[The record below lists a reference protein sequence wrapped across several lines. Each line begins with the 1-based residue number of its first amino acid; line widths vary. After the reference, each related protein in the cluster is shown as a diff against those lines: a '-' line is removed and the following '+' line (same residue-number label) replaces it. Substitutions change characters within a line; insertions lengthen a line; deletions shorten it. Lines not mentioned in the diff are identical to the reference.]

1 MLARPPEEQMQQM
14 TELSATNTPV
24 RLTAILL
31 AALLLMA
38 TAAAGELRPS
48 RIFAD
53 HMVLQR
59 DSGVRVFGTG
69 APGQKVAVRIGKS
82 RGESIVRDSGDWLV
96 VLPPFPAGG
105 PHEMEIVSAGEK
117 IIYKDILFGD
127 VWLFCGQ
134 DNMQMSVKNARN
146 AEQEISAANF
156 PQIRFFNVAN
166 LPDVTREGADTELQG
181 EWRVCSPAS
190 IPYFSAIAYFFGR
203 GLHKELKVPLGLLE
217 TSWAG
222 TKAESWLPREEIES
236 GRFPEVAKELADII
250 RRERSGSALE
260 GQQQWERWQEYSA
273 KHGTSEA
280 KRELAAPE
288 FDDSDWPAAQLP
300 CRFDELPEVDPEFDG
315 AVWFRRKIDIP
326 ADLAGKDTTIHLG
339 PVDDFDVTYFN
350 GNKVGQTGLEVP
362 NFWFEERIYKIPGK
376 LVKAGENVIAVR
388 VFDHYASGGFFGA
401 PEHFFL
407 KSGDKTISIA
417 GQWRFRAQEPMP
429 QEFRRPQHTVVDT
442 RHPEVPSGMFS
453 ARIKPLI
460 PVMLKGVVWYQGES
474 NTRHAKLYR
483 ELFPALIESWRRE
496 WGEEL
501 PFVFVQLPNYGSPQ
515 ATPGD
520 DKWAELREA
529 QAAALKLSDTAMV
542 VTIDLGDPKS
552 LRPDNKQ
559 DLAERLVRSAL
570 WLVYG
575 RETPAQ
581 GPVYK
586 GMKIED
592 GKIILM
598 FESLAGGLVARD
610 GKLSGFAIAGPDKVF
625 HWAEAVVKGNTIEVS
640 SPQVSTPTAVRY
652 AWQSNPEDANLYN
665 KAGLPAAPF
674 RTDDWP
680 FSQKQ
685 E

>member
-1 MLARPPEEQMQQM
+1 MQQM
-14 TELSATNTPV
+14 TELSAKNTLT

-31 AALLLMA
+31 AALLCAA
-38 TAAAGELRPS
+38 TAVAGELRPS

-69 APGQKVAVRIGKS
+69 APGQKVAARIGK
-82 RGESIVRDSGDWLV
+82 RRIEAIIRDNGEWLV

-105 PHEMEIVSAGEK
+105 PHELEITSGNEK
-117 IIYKDILFGD
+117 IVYKDVLFGD

-134 DNMQMSVKNARN
+134 DNMQLSVKNARN

-166 LPDVTREGADTELQG
+166 LPDVARTGANAELQG
-181 EWRVCSPAS
+181 EWRVCSPTT
-190 IPYFSAIAYFFGR
+190 IPYFSAVAYFFGR
-203 GLHKELKVPLGLLE
+203 GLHKELKVPLGLVE

-236 GRFPEVAKELADII
+236 GRFPNVARELADII
-250 RRERSGSALE
+250 RREGSGT
-260 GQQQWERWQEYSA
+260 GRDNQKQWEQWQEYSA

-280 KRELAAPE
+280 KRELAEPN
-288 FDDSDWPAAQLP
+288 FDDSGWLVAQVP
-300 CRFDELPEVDPEFDG
+300 CQFDDLPEIAPEFDG

-326 ADLAGKDTTIHLG
+326 AELAGKDMTIHLG
-339 PVDDFDVTYFN
+339 PIDDFDVTYFN
-350 GNKVGQTGLEVP
+350 GSKVGQTGLEIP

-388 VFDHYASGGFFGA
+388 VFDNYASGGFFGA
-401 PEHFFL
+401 PEQLFL
-407 KSGDKTISIA
+407 KSGDKTIPLA
-417 GQWRFRAQEPMP
+417 GQWRFRAQMPMP
-429 QEFRRPQHTVVDT
+429 QEFRRPQHTDIDT
-442 RHPEVPSGMFS
+442 RHPEAPSGMFA
-453 ARIKPLI
+453 ARIKPLV

-474 NTRHAKLYR
+474 NTRQAKLYR
-483 ELFPALIESWRRE
+483 ELFPALIESWRKA

-515 ATPGD
+515 DTPGD

-529 QAAALKLSDTAMV
+529 QAAALKLNDTAMV

-559 DLAERLVRSAL
+559 DLADRLVRSAL
-570 WLVYG
+570 WLVYN
-575 RETPAQ
+575 RETQAQ

-586 GMKIED
+586 GMKIEE
-592 GKIILM
+592 GKIILQ

-610 GKLSGFAIAGPDKVF
+610 GKLGSFAIAGPDKVF
-625 HWAEAVVKGNTIEVS
+625 HWAEAIVKGNTIEVS
-640 SPQVSTPTAVRY
+640 SPRVANPTAVRY
-652 AWQSNPEDANLYN
+652 AWQANPEDANLYN

-680 FSQKQ
+680 LSPKP